1 MKKTR
6 FILTALLCGSVLL
19 NTVPVTAEGGSP
31 EDFDRWMEEE
41 FIEAMEEDY
50 VNMHFTVRDH
60 QALGIEKPE
69 LKIGEV
75 GDLESYAEEIKDIED
90 TLKELE
96 QFDYE
101 KLSDAQKADYDI
113 YKTYLVRLKELNSF
127 PMMDF
132 YFLPTGG
139 ITDNLTTNFSEFK
152 FYEKTDFEDYL
163 TVLSTVDE
171 YVDEALELTRTQ
183 AKNGYFMTDSALDKT
198 EEAIDRFVEKTDN
211 NELIVVFEKNVDA
224 FEGLSAEEKE
234 TYKKK
239 NRDIILNS
247 YIPAYK
253 KAKTELEKLRGSRS
267 SQGGMAELKDGKA
280 YFEAYAK
287 FKTSSEDS
295 VESLLK
301 LCEQYLKSAFAEYY
315 MLMTTSSA
323 DLEEK
328 VRFTTPE
335 EILKYLEDNL
345 KKDFPE
351 GPELRY
357 TASYLDPSVA
367 NDNINAYYLNPPV
380 DDITDNVIKINGTNV
395 TDINEMY
402 ETLSHEGFPG
412 HCYQITWFLDTKPAH
427 LRSAISNIGYTEGWA
442 MYVEDWAWRN
452 SGLSRDAADAS
463 RLNTGISYVLNAA
476 ADLGVNGLGWT
487 KKDLSKWIQKQGFND
502 SMTSGLYTFVCESP
516 GVILPYGVGFAKFWE
531 LKKDCEKLN
540 GFSLKDF
547 NKVLLTNGDRPF
559 ELVRKDVDQYI
570 TSLTGK
576 TPDKTPTPTPV
587 PYPVDGDDGE
597 IDQNAEGRKWVMYG
611 GIAAI
616 AAALLIIV
624 LALASH
630 RKVR

>member
-31 EDFDRWMEEE
+31 EDFDRWMEEQ
-41 FIEAMEEDY
+41 FVEAMEEDY

-211 NELIVVFEKNVDA
+211 NELIVIFEKNVDA

-247 YIPAYK
+247 YKKKKK
-253 KAKTELEKLRGSRS
+253 KAKTELEKENTDALKAGLPNLAKHIENVTKVFGLPAVVAINRFPSDTDAEIEVVREACEEHGVTVSLS
-267 SQGGMAELKDGKA
+267 EVWEKGGEGALDLASKVLDLTEQKSHFKYVYDTELPVRDKIKKIVNKVYGGKFVQ
-280 YFEAYAK
+280 Y
-287 FKTSSEDS
+287 S
-295 VESLLK
+295 VEADRQIARIEELGLNHLPICMAKTQYSLTDDPKVLGRPEDFK
-301 LCEQYLKSAFAEYY
+301 VHVKSVSLSAGAGFIVVLTGDIMTMPGLPKVPSAE
-315 MLMTTSSA
+315 
-323 DLEEK
+323 K
-328 VRFTTPE
+328 
-335 EILKYLEDNL
+335 I
-345 KKDFPE
+345 
-351 GPELRY
+351 
-357 TASYLDPSVA
+357 
-367 NDNINAYYLNPPV
+367 
-380 DDITDNVIKINGTNV
+380 DIDSKGRI
-395 TDINEMY
+395 
-402 ETLSHEGFPG
+402 
-412 HCYQITWFLDTKPAH
+412 
-427 LRSAISNIGYTEGWA
+427 
-442 MYVEDWAWRN
+442 
-452 SGLSRDAADAS
+452 SGL
-463 RLNTGISYVLNAA
+463 
-476 ADLGVNGLGWT
+476 
-487 KKDLSKWIQKQGFND
+487 F
-502 SMTSGLYTFVCESP
+502 
-516 GVILPYGVGFAKFWE
+516 
-531 LKKDCEKLN
+531 
-540 GFSLKDF
+540 
-547 NKVLLTNGDRPF
+547 
-559 ELVRKDVDQYI
+559 
-570 TSLTGK
+570 
-576 TPDKTPTPTPV
+576 
-587 PYPVDGDDGE
+587 
-597 IDQNAEGRKWVMYG
+597 
-611 GIAAI
+611 
-616 AAALLIIV
+616 
-624 LALASH
+624 
-630 RKVR
+630 